1 MGEVVRR
8 RDRGVAARNPCVS
21 WMGGVYGDC
30 WYCHH
35 RNGEFVIR
43 PLLRAATVD
52 GSNAKYVLV
61 RTDFTCPLPVGLDDV
76 HVAPLLCAGILDF
89 CDQNHSIA

>member
-1 MGEVVRR
+1 MVIAGTVIMEMGNLC
-8 RDRGVAARNPCVS
+8 DKPTFTS
-21 WMGGVYGDC
+21 Y
-30 WYCHH
+30 
-35 RNGEFVIR
+35 
-43 PLLRAATVD
+43 TVD

-76 HVAPLLCAGILDF
+76 HVAPLLCAGIIDF